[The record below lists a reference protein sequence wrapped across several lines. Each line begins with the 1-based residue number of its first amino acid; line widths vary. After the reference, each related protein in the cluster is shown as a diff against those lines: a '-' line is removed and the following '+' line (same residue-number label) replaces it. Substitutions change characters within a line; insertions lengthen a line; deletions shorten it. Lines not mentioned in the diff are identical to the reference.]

1 MVTPFWLN
9 DPTIL
14 FRQDNITQVWPIAN
28 MTSNEKLNAMTRM
41 VVVLTILGY
50 LLSQTLKIVVTGIVT
65 LLAIIVLRYANEIA
79 TSITPSPRRIFESGT
94 LSTRPRCVYAS

>member
-1 MVTPFWLN
+1 
-9 DPTIL
+9 
-14 FRQDNITQVWPIAN
+14 

-65 LLAIIVLRYANEIA
+65 LLAIIVLRYAQQRNSNKHNAVGQEGFLNPGLYQLDPGAFMPPTFQSCNE
-79 TSITPSPRRIFESGT
+79 SPSHTNCG
-94 LSTRPRCVYAS
+94 